1 MATCGLD
8 IHEIASKLVKD
19 HGKDAEIIARQW
31 ARCAN
36 RAGDPERMCAWVQIL
51 NLVKKLCSCNDLT
64 VKLERDSGVMRRAI
78 AKPARVWRSPLRRPR
93 IEEQPLVVPN
103 AE

>member
-1 MATCGLD
+1 MATCGPD
-8 IHEIASKLVKD
+8 IHETASKLVKD
-19 HGKDAEIIARQW
+19 HGKDAEIVARQW

-36 RAGDPERMCAWVQIL
+36 RAGDPERMSAWAQIF

-64 VKLERDSGVMRRAI
+64 VKLEQESEIMRRAV
-78 AKPARVWRSPLRRPR
+78 AKPARARRSSLRRR
-93 IEEQPLVVPN
+93 RDEEQPLVLPI